1 MISATSISADDSKPL
16 RIALVDDDIEDK
28 VLVEST
34 LRSIADF
41 EYELI
46 WISDTE
52 RADLLLLRAAP
63 DVCLLDY
70 WLGGSTGL
78 DVMERLKIKELD
90 FPVLLLTG
98 THDRAV
104 DLEAMNRGVFDY
116 LVKGEITPALL
127 ERSIRYAL
135 HRHQLEQQ
143 VRDLSLRDPLTGL
156 SNRRF
161 FEEALVY
168 AARRSARRDRS
179 FHVIVIDVD
188 QFKQINDKHGHAA
201 GDKVLIEVGERLRRQ
216 VRATDVV
223 ARIGGDEFAVILEE
237 GEQHLN
243 LTEALDRMRNE
254 MQFSLTLSDGGQP
267 LAINVSIGLASSLQA
282 EESPSGVVARA
293 DRAMYEAKR
302 LRKIAS

>member
-1 MISATSISADDSKPL
+1 MTNVTAMSPADSRPL

-28 VLVEST
+28 TLVEAT
-34 LRSIADF
+34 LREISDF

-46 WISDTE
+46 WISDAE
-52 RADLLLLRAAP
+52 RADLLLLRANA

-78 DVMERLKIKELD
+78 DVLERLKIKDLD

-135 HRHQLEQQ
+135 HRHNLEKQI
-143 VRDLSLRDPLTGL
+143 RDLSLRDPLTGL

-168 AARRSARRDRS
+168 ASKRSARRDRC
-179 FHVIVIDVD
+179 FHVIIVDVD
-188 QFKQINDKHGHAA
+188 QFKEINDLHGHAV
-201 GDKVLIEVGERLRRQ
+201 GDQVLIDVGERLRSQ
-216 VRATDVV
+216 VRDTDVV
-223 ARIGGDEFAVILEE
+223 ARIGGDEFAIILEE
-237 GEQHLN
+237 GEQRLN
-243 LTEALDRMRNE
+243 LSDALDRMRSE
-254 MQFSLTLSDGGQP
+254 MQFEMTPADSKSP
-267 LAINVSIGLASSLQA
+267 LAVNVSIGLASSLLS
-282 EESPSGVVARA
+282 EGNPDGVVARA

-302 LRKIAS
+302 LRKMAS